1 MLNTRLGA
9 LPDTEVKMPH
19 PLANAEQPDC
29 ALVIRSSCCP
39 KIALLKLAFGRQV
52 PRLAAL
58 LENCRLP
65 FEPTF
70 AVVNGCPY
78 RLYVKG
84 SAIPVVQSS
93 QWLPVSL
100 VPATMLPDD

>member
-1 MLNTRLGA
+1 MLNTRFGA
-9 LPDTEVKMPH
+9 LPDTDVRMPH
-19 PLANAEQPDC
+19 PLVNAEQPVC
-29 ALVIRSSCCP
+29 VLVSRSSCCP
-39 KIALLKLAFGRQV
+39 KIALLKFAFGRQE

-93 QWLPVSL
+93 QWLPVSV
-100 VPATMLPDD
+100 VPATMMAD